1 VNKKSL
7 FYVAVISLLLVYT
20 VQKITS
26 SHKNNPN
33 NPVSEKTA
41 ISSEENNKNRV
52 DKILPS
58 ESSNNNVS
66 LENKPE
72 KPPSL
77 VKTHLLKKKGSSKN
91 QKPGKSKRSI
101 FNFTEKVNNKPKLPM
116 PEENTE
122 EKKEIAQEQTEILPV
137 NFKLLGIIIMRETRL
152 SHRQNMNYA
161 VLSGEEEIFIVK
173 KGDVL
178 IGRYRILDISSE
190 TVEIKDILLEK
201 TEIINLERE

>member
-1 VNKKSL
+1 M
-7 FYVAVISLLLVYT
+7 
-20 VQKITS
+20 
-26 SHKNNPN
+26 
-33 NPVSEKTA
+33 
-41 ISSEENNKNRV
+41 
-52 DKILPS
+52 LPS

-77 VKTHLLKKKGSSKN
+77 IKTHLLKKKGSSNN
-91 QKPGKSKRSI
+91 QKPGKSKRNI

-137 NFKLLGIIIMRETRL
+137 NFKLLGIIIMREIRL

-190 TVEIKDILLEK
+190 AVEIKDILLEK